1 MQLFF
6 FFLFFFR
13 LHTLGRTLAKEP
25 KKKKARR
32 FFPDAIWPLG
42 HKCPVG
48 QCQDVSRQK
57 KKKGN
62 VLTRPYAEKTHCN
75 VKAPR

>member
-1 MQLFF
+1 M
-6 FFLFFFR
+6 
-13 LHTLGRTLAKEP
+13 HTLGRTLAKEP
-25 KKKKARR
+25 KKKRPGV
-32 FFPDAIWPLG
+32 FFQTPSGHWAINAQWDSVRMSAA
-42 HKCPVG
+42 K
-48 QCQDVSRQK
+48 K